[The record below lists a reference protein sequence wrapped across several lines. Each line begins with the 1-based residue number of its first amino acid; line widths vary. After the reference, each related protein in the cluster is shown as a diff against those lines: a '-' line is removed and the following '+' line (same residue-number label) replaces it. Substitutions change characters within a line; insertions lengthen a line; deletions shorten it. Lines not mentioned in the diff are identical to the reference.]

1 MHPRE
6 MNVSAAGK
14 GFIPSRSTSR
24 TFPSSGTTRHS
35 LRRKGADPR
44 GLPGKK
50 ERGGSHVPGGL
61 TNAREAAQGSLFA
74 SMPFM
79 IAVTVSFTG
88 VETESSRP

>member
-1 MHPRE
+1 
-6 MNVSAAGK
+6 MNVSTAGK
-14 GFIPSRSTSR
+14 GFIPSRSTLG
-24 TFPSSGTTRHS
+24 TFPPSGVTRPS

-50 ERGGSHVPGGL
+50 GRGACLTPGGL
-61 TNAREAAQGSLFA
+61 THARGAAQASLFA